1 MEHYE
6 VGRRIGF
13 GASGSVHLVRD
24 RRLADSRAL
33 CIKKID
39 LAACSK
45 ADQQSAQREV
55 SVLKS
60 LRHSGIVRYHDHFV
74 DDSYLC
80 IVQDYCLGGDLGIEI
95 KRRAKSA
102 DHFGESEVLDLFVQ
116 VAEALDYVH
125 GHRVLHRDLKTGN
138 LFLDGAGNVLL
149 GDFGIAKQLDGSAAA
164 TCVGTPYYLAPEMC
178 RGERYAYKSD
188 VWALGCI
195 LHELCCLRPTWQG
208 QNILG
213 VVYQIVEQQAPPLP
227 PQYSGEL
234 AALVNALLT
243 KSAAQRPSLHQVFNM
258 PIVRRALERRRRKER
273 ESRETAV
280 TAVTAVDAAFTKEG
294 FVQDRIMPPPR
305 YKQVASRKIMSLV
318 LNKDAQVEAAVA
330 RGVPV
335 ITASPITPTSVV
347 TVDLAPAALEGDRYD
362 EPVVT
367 VDLAPALEGDRYDEP
382 AVAHQNS
389 EPPVGSDEIQLDPA
403 PYSPRRETISEIISP
418 NPCLMGAMLGGPPT
432 HDAQHGA
439 QHGAQ
444 QGAQRRRASL
454 LTYVSTLVP
463 LRRGSKMVGNEGR
476 VPSNGQTRCAMRDDA
491 ISAISAISET
501 SETSAISSPKADRTA
516 EYWRGVLQRRQSS
529 VVAPACMQASGA
541 PGSEGLSSDAS
552 EVRGCPSQPPLI
564 ARGGT
569 PSLHMNF
576 DALLADFE
584 ADEARHGM
592 PLAAAHATSQATW
605 CYLDRAKGEQGPVD
619 EEMLLLLHACGD
631 VDDHTLVWYERR
643 AEWVPIAEVPGL
655 LF

>member
-45 ADQQSAQREV
+45 ADQQSAMREV

-80 IVQDYCLGGDLGIEI
+80 IVQDYCNGGDLGIEI

-125 GHRVLHRDLKTGN
+125 GHRVLHRDLKTHN

-195 LHELCCLRPTWQG
+195 LHELCCLRPTWKG
-208 QNILG
+208 QNILD
-213 VVYQIVEQQAPPLP
+213 VVYQIVEQHAPPLP

-234 AALVNALLT
+234 TALVNALLT
-243 KSAAQRPSLHQVFNM
+243 KSTAQRPSLHQVFNM
-258 PIVRRALERRRRKER
+258 SIVRRALERRRRKER
-273 ESRETAV
+273 GSRETAV
-280 TAVTAVDAAFTKEG
+280 AAVPAVDTPLTKDG
-294 FVQDRIMPPPR
+294 FVQERMH
-305 YKQVASRKIMSLV
+305 Y
-318 LNKDAQVEAAVA
+318 

-347 TVDLAPAALEGDRYD
+347 TVDLAPAIPEG
-362 EPVVT
+362 
-367 VDLAPALEGDRYDEP
+367 EP

-389 EPPVGSDEIQLDPA
+389 EPPVGSDEIRLDAQLSPA
-403 PYSPRRETISEIISP
+403 HYSPRREMISP
-418 NPCLMGAMLGGPPT
+418 NPCLQGGPPT
-432 HDAQHGA
+432 HDAPHGAPHGAQHDDTHGAQHDAQHGA
-439 QHGAQ
+439 QHDAPHGAQ
-444 QGAQRRRASL
+444 HDATHGAQQRRRASL

-529 VVAPACMQASGA
+529 AVAPACMQASGA

-552 EVRGCPSQPPLI
+552 EVRGRPSQPPLI

-584 ADEARHGM
+584 ADEAQHGM

-631 VDDHTLVWYERR
+631 VDDHTLVWYERQ
-643 AEWVPIAEVPGL
+643 AEWVPMAEVPGL